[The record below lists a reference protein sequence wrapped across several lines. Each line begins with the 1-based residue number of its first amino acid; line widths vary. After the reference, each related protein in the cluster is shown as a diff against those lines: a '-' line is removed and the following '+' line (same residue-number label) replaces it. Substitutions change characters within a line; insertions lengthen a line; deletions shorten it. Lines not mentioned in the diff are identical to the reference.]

1 MKNMHSQISRA
12 DWAIII
18 FILEENVSFAEAI
31 NLSVCLVFF
40 IQDVLNQLAYLNLFV
55 DLLEKNSPI
64 TI

>member
-31 NLSVCLVFF
+31 NLCVCLEFF